1 MADRKTITDRL
12 ESVFNGMVELKV
24 VTAVGPVGLSFP
36 EADGRTLTKL
46 ETEAAPIT
54 DAIVTIFDMVDGDVT
69 NVISPNLRDDE
80 GLRAFHAIQVEKSLT
95 VLPAN
100 LRALLE
106 FGKALIDEIS

>member
-1 MADRKTITDRL
+1 MADRKTIADRL

-24 VTAVGPVGLSFP
+24 VTAVGPVALSFP
-36 EADGRTLTKL
+36 EAEGRTLTRID
-46 ETEAAPIT
+46 TEAAPIT